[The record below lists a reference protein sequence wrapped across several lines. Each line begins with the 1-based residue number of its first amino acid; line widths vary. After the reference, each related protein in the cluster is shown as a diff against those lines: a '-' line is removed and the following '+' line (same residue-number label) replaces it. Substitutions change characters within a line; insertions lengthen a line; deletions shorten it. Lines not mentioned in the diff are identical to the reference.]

1 MRLNSLKEI
10 IRIWGTWKS
19 VMGLQVRAFKS
30 CKKWT
35 PAYKYYWQWKVFW
48 IYNHPPLQKQS
59 NKDWNTPIPLENS
72 GPSIKDS
79 LIFPFLAMT
88 FNSCFHHQ
96 LWVKL
101 VCIHI
106 GNSSG
111 YITQTH
117 SRFPKWLWMFDT
129 EWNTHRIDIFWE
141 FIRWLTT
148 ISSTPLWLLICC
160 KSVFS
165 YSMKIYL
172 YSMKNSW
179 H

>member
-10 IRIWGTWKS
+10 IRIWDTWKS

-48 IYNHPPLQKQS
+48 INDHPPLQKQS

-88 FNSCFHHQ
+88 FNSCFHHH

-129 EWNTHRIDIFWE
+129 EWNAHRIDIFENLFDDQIQSHQHLYGCLFVAKVYFHIQWKY
-141 FIRWLTT
+141 IYIQW
-148 ISSTPLWLLICC
+148 
-160 KSVFS
+160 
-165 YSMKIYL
+165 KIFDI
-172 YSMKNSW
+172 
-179 H
+179 